1 MPNRFLV
8 GAIGSLGML
17 AACSPSS
24 APNAGVSN
32 GSSGASGGS
41 AGGSIVNI
49 GGAQNVAGS
58 GSGAAA
64 IGDDWPADLAPPW
77 LYDDG
82 TGFAYKDP
90 NLADDAASRFGAAA
104 TGDGAPEVVYPVAGA
119 MFPRNLLDVVFQW
132 HGAGNG
138 LFRLEVQAPDQ
149 TYRLYFSCA
158 QAECAINMPKSEWF
172 DLGRR
177 YAGQALTFTLSGTD
191 GQGGPVATAPAFTLS
206 FSPEPVL
213 GALYYWA
220 AGTSELK
227 RASFGSPQ
235 PVAFIKP
242 DSPSSEFPC
251 VSCHSVSRDGKVIAF
266 AVAEHEAQHGSAIRV
281 APTADPDN
289 PYVRPV
295 EGPSP
300 WASLAADYDGWA
312 KVTDDDPPQYLGP
325 TQYLGNLVGLNADG
339 TLAAVNGFML
349 KGTGG
354 LFRMFFEIR
363 DARSGATL
371 QQFDY
376 PYLASA
382 GAGTGVP
389 IMPEW
394 SPDGSAIAVTLAD
407 NEVMEG
413 CIWSWNTCKG
423 SIGVFSVENG
433 RIVGTPRVVVPFD
446 EATGLGHFYPTW
458 SPDGQ
463 YLAFASAAGESFN
476 NPKTVLRLV
485 RAQGGPYTCPGPDCW
500 ELTAGTRYAAADAA
514 TVQGHSTWPKF
525 TPFAQGANKNLFFIS
540 FTSRLPYGFLTSG
553 NSQLWMFAVDTER
566 LASGGDPSYS
576 PIWLPFQDPTDL
588 SLTPYWTEE
597 LPCQSDAAGGCTGC
611 VTGEVCEVDSTN
623 HCQCVA
629 SVVK

>member
-1 MPNRFLV
+1 MRARLFL
-8 GAIGSLGML
+8 GALCCSVL
-17 AACSPSS
+17 ALACSPNSTPS
-24 APNAGVSN
+24 AAQRGPHG
-32 GSSGASGGS
+32 
-41 AGGSIVNI
+41 AGGGGPGGGTNVAI
-49 GGAQNVAGS
+49 GGALTLGGASS
-58 GSGAAA
+58 GGATVS
-64 IGDDWPADLAPPW
+64 DEWPADLPAPW
-77 LYDDG
+77 SYDDG
-82 TGFAYKDP
+82 VGLAYKDP
-90 NLADDAASRFGAAA
+90 NLPDDAAARFAGSV
-104 TGDGAPEVVYPVAGA
+104 TNENAPEVVYPVAGA
-119 MFPRNLLDVVFQW
+119 MFPRNVQGVAFHWRSLQ
-132 HGAGNG
+132 NS
-138 LFRLEVQAPDQ
+138 LFRLDVQAPDQ
-149 TYRLYFSCA
+149 TYRLYFACA
-158 QAECAINMPKSEWF
+158 QPQCVVDLPKSEWF

-177 YAGQALTFTLSGTD
+177 YAGQTLSFTLSGTD
-191 GQGGPVATAPAFTLS
+191 GQDGPVATAPAFMLS

-227 RASFGSPQ
+227 RASVGSPQ
-235 PVAFIKP
+235 PVAFIQP
-242 DSPSSEFPC
+242 DSPTSEFPC

-281 APTADPDN
+281 APTGDPEN

-300 WASLAADYDGWA
+300 WAKLAAEYEGWA
-312 KVTDDDPPQYLGP
+312 TTTDDDPPQYLGP

-349 KGTGG
+349 KGTGE

-371 QQFDY
+371 QLFDY
-376 PYLASA
+376 PYIAAS

-413 CIWSWNTCKG
+413 CIWSWNTCQG
-423 SIGVFSVENG
+423 SIGVLSVENG
-433 RIVGTPRVVVPFD
+433 QVVGAPRVVVPFD
-446 EATGLGHFYPTW
+446 AASGLGHFYPTW

-463 YLAFASAAGESFN
+463 YLAFASASGESFN
-476 NPKTVLRLV
+476 NSKTVLRLV

-500 ELTAGTRYAAADAA
+500 ELTAGTRYTPAQAA

-525 TPFAQGANKNLFFIS
+525 TPFAQGANENLLFIS
-540 FTSRLPYGFLTSG
+540 FTSRLPYGFSTSG
-553 NSQLWMFAVDTER
+553 NSQLWMFAVDTDR

-576 PIWLPFQDPTDL
+576 PIWLPFQDPSDL

-597 LPCQSDAAGGCTGC
+597 LPCQSDAVGGCSGC
-611 VTGEVCEVDSTN
+611 VAGEVCEVDSAN